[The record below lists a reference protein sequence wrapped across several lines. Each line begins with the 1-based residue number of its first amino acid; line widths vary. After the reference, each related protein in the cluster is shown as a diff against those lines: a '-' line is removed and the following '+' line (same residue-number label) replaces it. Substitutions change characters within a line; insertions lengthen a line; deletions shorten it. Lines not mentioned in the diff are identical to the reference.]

1 MKILERGAGIKMW
14 KGAAAVCLDE
24 EGRLLMVL
32 QGTPEEEKKWAVPS
46 GGKEAGETFESCCL
60 RELKEETGYEGKVLR
75 PLFVK
80 SDGAVEVR
88 YFEVAITGG
97 RMEICDPDEL
107 IHEIG
112 WKEKEEVGTLE
123 LSFPEDRPF
132 LLSLFG
138 EAAPS
143 QTV

>member
-1 MKILERGAGIKMW
+1 MVGEERKAVMW
-14 KGAAAVCLDE
+14 QGAAAVCVDG

-32 QGTPEEEKKWAVPS
+32 QGTSEEEKKWAVPS
-46 GGKEAGETFESCCL
+46 GGKEAGETFETCCL
-60 RELKEETGYEGKVLR
+60 RELKEETGYAGTVVR

-88 YFEVAITGG
+88 YFEVTIIGG

-107 IHEIG
+107 IHEIAWLAKDELG
-112 WKEKEEVGTLE
+112 SLE
-123 LSFPEDRPF
+123 LSFPEDRPV

-138 EAAPS
+138 EAESS

>member
-1 MKILERGAGIKMW
+1 MW
-14 KGAAAVCLDE
+14 QGAAAVCLDE

-32 QGTPEEEKKWAVPS
+32 QGTHEEEKKWAVPS

-60 RELKEETGYEGKVLR
+60 RELKEETGYLGTIVR

-88 YFEVAITGG
+88 YFEVVVIGG
-97 RMEICDPDEL
+97 CMEICDPDGL
-107 IHEIG
+107 IHEIA
-112 WKEKEEVGTLE
+112 WKAAAEIDDLV

-138 EAAPS
+138 EAASS